1 MKVRN
6 HLVVSSPNP
15 LSYRTSILA
24 TNQHHLMKQ
33 KSVFSYNSL
42 FINNKTYESYCLFH
56 LSLLIAFRT
65 ILLADKYND
74 FS

>member
-1 MKVRN
+1 M
-6 HLVVSSPNP
+6 VSSLNP
-15 LSYRTSILA
+15 LNYRMSILA
-24 TNQHHLMKQ
+24 PNQHHPMKQ

-56 LSLLIAFRT
+56 LSLLIALRT